1 MRRRELGRYHESG
14 VARAASMRGGLTIV
28 WEANMGPT
36 NVAAIHCNVDVVH
49 QNGFVQ
55 LRGRVVS
62 AVEIDGNYRLDIR
75 KDSRSGG
82 ATNAIQAGEFHAMP
96 NEPVFVGVSSFNTE
110 AGMRLVAYFTVQ
122 AGGESQS
129 CSSEREVSDE

>member
-1 MRRRELGRYHESG
+1 
-14 VARAASMRGGLTIV
+14 
-28 WEANMGPT
+28 
-36 NVAAIHCNVDVVH
+36 
-49 QNGFVQ
+49 
-55 LRGRVVS
+55 
-62 AVEIDGNYRLDIR
+62 
-75 KDSRSGG
+75 
-82 ATNAIQAGEFHAMP
+82 MP

>member
-1 MRRRELGRYHESG
+1 
-14 VARAASMRGGLTIV
+14 
-28 WEANMGPT
+28 MGPT
-36 NVAAIHCNVDVVH
+36 DVAAIHCTIDVEH
-49 QNGFVQ
+49 RNGFVQ

-82 ATNAIQAGEFHAMP
+82 ATKAIQAGEFHAMP
-96 NEPVFVGVSSFNTE
+96 NEPVFVGAGSFNIE

-122 AGGESQS
+122 AAGESQS
-129 CSSEREVSDE
+129 CSSEREISDE